1 MSDKQN
7 SFNRGWNEAIQGL
20 SRAENPSV
28 YIAKVKNH
36 LATLKLTTWHNGVLA
51 AFKAYQAHEKLEN
64 KQLVA

>member
-1 MSDKQN
+1 MSSKEN
-7 SFNRGWNEAIQGL
+7 SFNKGWNDAIQGL

-36 LATLKLTTWHNGVLA
+36 LATLKLTAWHNGVLA
-51 AFKAYQAHEKLEN
+51 AFTAFQGQKKLEN